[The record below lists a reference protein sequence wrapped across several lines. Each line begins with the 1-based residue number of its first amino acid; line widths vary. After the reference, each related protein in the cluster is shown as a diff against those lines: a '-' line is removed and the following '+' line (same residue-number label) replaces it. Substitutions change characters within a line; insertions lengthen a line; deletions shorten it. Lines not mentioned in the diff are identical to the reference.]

1 MEEAIS
7 LQKLYVCIYMY
18 VCIYYGRQN
27 NGYPKMSM
35 PQSLEPIDMLHGKKE
50 LRLQRELRFLIG
62 RISRLL
68 GSDLQT
74 GKLPWIIQGV
84 Q

>member
-1 MEEAIS
+1 
-7 LQKLYVCIYMY
+7 
-18 VCIYYGRQN
+18 
-27 NGYPKMSM
+27 MSM
-35 PQSLEPIDMLHGKKE
+35 PQLLEPIDMLHGKKE